1 MQLKM
6 CFILFLVGLTVQS
19 SNEKLRPVKQNKEKR
34 EQNQTLS
41 LFYFQCSNLRH
52 SLNKPLSLTIC
63 NVLEN
68 LLLCRLS
75 FSLLQQEHILILVFH
90 NQSINKDGRN

>member
-1 MQLKM
+1 M

-41 LFYFQCSNLRH
+41 LFYFQCSNLAPFI
-52 SLNKPLSLTIC
+52 K
-63 NVLEN
+63 
-68 LLLCRLS
+68 
-75 FSLLQQEHILILVFH
+75 
-90 NQSINKDGRN
+90 